1 MNIEKGFY
9 KKEGVPTEE
18 IERLKKIDYPNFAS
32 IELIDGI
39 DLNGKKFLDVG
50 AGSNSNLGEY
60 VKKNGGNYIAFD
72 LRMEMLKNI
81 EKQFEQ
87 NNLNF
92 YGIQASVKDLPFSDE
107 SIDFIHQRFV
117 LMHLSMEDQKKAVEE
132 ILRVSKNESF
142 LLEYDW
148 GSLLSKENE
157 DILGEF
163 RDLSFQLMDK
173 FKIDPFV
180 GNKLKNILD
189 EVGQDSTISIKRF
202 SREEA
207 DYTNELIDL
216 CAISIQMSRNILKDE
231 YLAEKFDKLRDKLNN
246 NHIKFIPPDIVSATI
261 RKNI

>member
-1 MNIEKGFY
+1 MNIDKGFY
-9 KKEGVPTEE
+9 KKEGVPIEE

-39 DLNGKKFLDVG
+39 DLKDKKFLDVG
-50 AGSNSNLGEY
+50 AGSNSNLGEF
-60 VKKNGGNYIAFD
+60 VKKNGGNYIALD

-92 YGIQASVKDLPFSDE
+92 YGIQASVKDLPFSEE

-117 LMHLSMEDQKKAVEE
+117 LMHLSVEDQKKAVEE

-148 GSLLSKENE
+148 GVLSSKENE

-163 RDLSFQLMDK
+163 RELSFQLMDK
-173 FKIDPFV
+173 FKIDTFV

-189 EVGQDSTISIKRF
+189 EVGQNSTISIKRF

-246 NHIKFIPPDIVSATI
+246 NYIKFIPPDIVSAVI